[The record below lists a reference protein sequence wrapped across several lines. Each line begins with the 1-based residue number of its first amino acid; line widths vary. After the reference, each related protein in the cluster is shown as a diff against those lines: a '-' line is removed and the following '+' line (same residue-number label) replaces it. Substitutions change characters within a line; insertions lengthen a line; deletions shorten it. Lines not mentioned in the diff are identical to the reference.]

1 MLAVITINVVII
13 KAEQVDATK
22 RCALSKLHVL
32 RKILLWFSFLTL
44 PSGQLELSTSW
55 TIYSKKH
62 LFSVLMAFDLPA
74 FDLQN
79 IKRKTL

>member
-1 MLAVITINVVII
+1 M
-13 KAEQVDATK
+13 
-22 RCALSKLHVL
+22 L
-32 RKILLWFSFLTL
+32 RKILLWLSFLTL
-44 PSGQLELSTSW
+44 SSGQLELSALW

-79 IKRKTL
+79 IKRKTLCDVYVMILWFPSKSNGAGKIIPCLMQTCV